1 MSFRGA
7 ETELMATLTAEDRTA
22 LTDALRR
29 LLADQSS
36 EAQVRQTMETESGY
50 DPALWRQLTEMG
62 VVGLVIEE
70 AYGGAGLGP
79 VELEL
84 VMEEAG
90 AALLCSPLI
99 SSGVLA
105 AGLLQALNDDEA
117 KGRLL
122 PAIAAGEQIATA
134 AITGPRGGWTEE
146 DVAVR
151 ADTDGADWTLTGEA
165 SFVTHGQVA
174 DEVLVAAR
182 TREGV
187 SIFEVDPRGGGGVTV
202 TALPAFDHT
211 LRLARI
217 DFAEAPARPL
227 AHARPAWEAVE
238 AAMDLALVAL
248 AGEQAGGA
256 RRVLDM
262 TVDYAKLRI
271 QFGRPIG
278 SFQAIKHMAAD
289 MLLDTESAI
298 SAARHAAKALAERA
312 NDAEAAVSLAAFACA
327 DAFSQAAAASI
338 QMHGGIAFTWAHPA
352 HLYLRRARADAQLFG
367 APAFHRDRFVAQL
380 GG

>member
-1 MSFRGA
+1 MSFWGA
-7 ETELMATLTAEDRTA
+7 ETDLMATLTAEDRTA

-29 LLADQSS
+29 LLTDQSS
-36 EAQVRQTMETESGY
+36 EAQVRQTMETEAGY
-50 DPALWRQLTEMG
+50 DPALWRQLAEMG

-90 AALLCSPLI
+90 AALLCSPLL

-105 AGLLQALNDDEA
+105 AGLLQALNDEEG
-117 KGRLL
+117 KSRLL
-122 PAIAAGEQIATA
+122 PAVASGELIATA
-134 AITGPRGGWTEE
+134 AITGPRGGWTED

-174 DEVLVAAR
+174 GVLLVAAK

-187 SIFEVDPRGGGGVTV
+187 AIFEADPRGGGVTV
-202 TALPAFDHT
+202 TALPTFDHT

-217 DFAEAPARPL
+217 DFAEAPVRPL
-227 AHARPAWEAVE
+227 AHARPAWNAVE
-238 AAMDLALVAL
+238 AAMDLARVAL

-256 RRVLDM
+256 KRVLDM

-298 SAARHAAKALAERA
+298 SAARHAARALAERA
-312 NDAEAAVSLAAFACA
+312 NDADAAVSLAAFACA
-327 DAFSQAAAASI
+327 DAFTQATAASV

-367 APAFHRDRFVAQL
+367 APAYHRDRFVRQL